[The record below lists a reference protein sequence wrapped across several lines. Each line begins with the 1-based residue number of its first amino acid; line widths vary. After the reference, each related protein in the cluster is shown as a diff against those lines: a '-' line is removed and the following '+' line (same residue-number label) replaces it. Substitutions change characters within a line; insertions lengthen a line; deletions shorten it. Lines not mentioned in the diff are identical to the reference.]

1 MLGGP
6 AGHPITSHCQVT
18 SVILLRCALR
28 VAPGAVTRVTHMT
41 GLCAVA
47 RVLIR
52 C

>member
-28 VAPGAVTRVTHMT
+28 VAPGTVSRTA